1 MRSIIS
7 LGCGILLAAVIATG
21 LLAQQNRVENPAPSV
36 AGSAAT
42 TAKADKA
49 SPITTGERLN
59 YVASWSNF
67 LTAGKL
73 SLSVQESPDKKSF
86 LIHADAETVGL
97 VKALYNM
104 SNHYDSTLEKSTL
117 LPNLFSIRSKDL
129 SRPGAA
135 DKQSEVKF
143 DQTKHVAKTDEES
156 ISIAP
161 QTYDMIS
168 ILYAMR
174 MLDLKQGK
182 KYPLAGFDG
191 KNKFQLEAEV
201 LGPETIDVGGESN
214 KAIKV
219 AVRYGK
225 DGDTP
230 NDENEI
236 RIWFS
241 QDAKH
246 TPLLINANPPFGL
259 IKVELRSPNASTA
272 DGTKRAVPREDPIR
286 P

>member
-1 MRSIIS
+1 MKSIVALS
-7 LGCGILLAAVIATG
+7 GGILIAG
-21 LLAQQNRVENPAPSV
+21 LVFASPKFAQQTGSESSTISPKPA
-36 AGSAAT
+36 SAT
-42 TAKADKA
+42 SAKADRS
-49 SPITTGERLN
+49 SPIAAGEKLN

-67 LTAGKL
+67 LMAGRL

-86 LIHADAETVGL
+86 LLHADAETVGL

-129 SRPGAA
+129 SKPGAA

-143 DQTKHVAKTDEES
+143 DQTKHVAKTVDDS

-161 QTYDMIS
+161 QTYDLIS
-168 ILYAMR
+168 IVYAMR
-174 MLDLKQGK
+174 MLDLKPGK

-191 KNKFQLEAEV
+191 KNKFSLEAEV
-201 LGPETIDVGGESN
+201 MGTESVDVGGEPN
-214 KAIKV
+214 RGIKV
-219 AVRYGK
+219 AVSYGK
-225 DGDTP
+225 DGETP

-241 QDAKH
+241 EDVKH
-246 TPLLINANPPFGL
+246 TPLIISANPPFGL
-259 IKVELRSPNASTA
+259 IKVELRIPGAPTN
-272 DGTKRAVPREDPIR
+272 GTKRAMPREDPIK